1 MADQTTYRKLSELI
15 SDSYYKLKASDDANY
30 SLRYFAELVAT
41 EVAESATQN
50 AIENSNNMDSTY
62 SNDQFISVFRNLPLL
77 EDTDGY
83 KYSILPST
91 PTAMPNNQEISE
103 VKIVGST
110 CIAAIPMTSRSSF
123 SQSLIGLPKGMLL
136 YKIEDGRIVFETSNP
151 LLDGTVN
158 IKMVGAVSGDDLLT
172 SRLNIPK
179 NYESRIMTKIMA
191 KLLPTKNQPIDYVN
205 DSISNPS

>member
-1 MADQTTYRKLSELI
+1 MEQTTYRKLSELI
-15 SDSYYKLKASDDANY
+15 SDSYYILKASDDAAIP
-30 SLRYFAELVAT
+30 LRRIAEMVAM
-41 EVAESATQN
+41 EVAEMATMN
-50 AIENSNNMDSTY
+50 AIEASQQGESTY
-62 SNDQFISVFRNLPLL
+62 ASDQFISVFRNLPLL

-83 KYSILPST
+83 KYSVLPST

-110 CIAAIPMTSRSSF
+110 CMAAIPMTGRSSF

>member
-1 MADQTTYRKLSELI
+1 MEQTTYRKLSELI
-15 SDSYYKLKASDDANY
+15 SDSYYILKASDDAAIP
-30 SLRYFAELVAT
+30 LRRIAEMVAM
-41 EVAESATQN
+41 EVAEMATMN
-50 AIENSNNMDSTY
+50 AIEASQQGESTY
-62 SNDQFISVFRNLPLL
+62 ASDQFISVFRNLPLL

-83 KYSILPST
+83 KYSVLPST

-110 CIAAIPMTSRSSF
+110 CMAAIHMTSRSSF

-158 IKMVGAVSGDDLLT
+158 VKMVGAVSGDDLLT